1 MKKLIACAV
10 AAVAAVSMATAE
22 ISVGVRGIFGV
33 GLGTTLADNMDFAD
47 LDLGGTLNVGG
58 TVFVKIS
65 LVASLVVQPELGFTY
80 NMVGAKMTMISDGYA
95 VKAEMNGA
103 YNTIDI
109 PILVGWDFKI
119 NDNFT
124 ITPLVGPKFSIPVG
138 EFSAEIEASSGGVS
152 LNVPYDLDIDTSVL
166 FSIVVGAGVA
176 YKVGPGAIVGD
187 LRYNIGASEL
197 KTEDSGEKIAI
208 ATPRGLQLSVGYQF
222 SF

>member
-22 ISVGVRGIFGV
+22 ITVGVRGIFGV
-33 GLGTTLADNMDFAD
+33 GLGTTLSDDMDFAD
-47 LDLGGTLNVGG
+47 LDLGGTLDVGG
-58 TVFVKIS
+58 TVFVKIP

-176 YKVGPGAIVGD
+176 YKVGSGAIVGD

-208 ATPRGLQLSVGYQF
+208 ATPRGLQLSVGYQI

>member
-10 AAVAAVSMATAE
+10 AGVAAVWMGTAE

-58 TVFVKIS
+58 TVFVKIP

-109 PILVGWDFKI
+109 PILVGWDFEI

-138 EFSAEIEASSGGVS
+138 EFSAEIEAASGGVS

-208 ATPRGLQLSVGYQF
+208 ATPRSLQLSVGYQI

>member
-10 AAVAAVSMATAE
+10 AAIAAVSMATAE
-22 ISVGVRGIFGV
+22 ITVGVRGIFGV

-47 LDLGGTLNVGG
+47 LDLGGTLNAGG
-58 TVFVKIS
+58 TAFVKIP

-152 LNVPYDLDIDTSVL
+152 LNVPYDLGIDTSVL

-208 ATPRGLQLSVGYQF
+208 ATPRSLQLSVGYQI

>member
-1 MKKLIACAV
+1 M
-10 AAVAAVSMATAE
+10 AAVAAVSMATAK

-58 TVFVKIS
+58 TVFVKIP

-208 ATPRGLQLSVGYQF
+208 ATPRSLQLSVGYQI